1 MTLLAL
7 QSIQAAI
14 YNKLIGDGVLMG
26 MVTGVY
32 DVVPQ
37 NASTPYVL
45 IGNGS
50 TQELPQVVNQVTEAT
65 LDIYVWSKGGGR
77 KTVLNI
83 LSRIYGLL
91 HQGATNPTGFTL
103 VAMHCTE
110 AQTNVDALHDRV
122 EGSVRV
128 VITVMES

>member
-7 QSIQAAI
+7 QAVQVAI
-14 YNKLIGDGVLMG
+14 YNKLTSDGVLMG

-37 NASTPYVL
+37 HAISPYLL
-45 IGNGS
+45 IGDGS
-50 TQELPQVVNQVTEAT
+50 TQELPQLVNQVTEAT
-65 LDIYVWSKGGGR
+65 LDLHVWSKGGGR

-83 LSRIYGLL
+83 LSRIYGIL
-91 HQGATNPTGFTL
+91 HQGSLSLTGMTC

-122 EGSVRV
+122 EGSLRV
-128 VITVMES
+128 VITVME